1 MVLGSQMIALR
12 TRIRVSVG
20 AVAVALPLLAG
31 VPVAPADPTETPS
44 AESTDAES
52 VSSTTPDGEQMV
64 PYDVPAVADTVAPMS
79 EACTRFTAALNL
91 AAVNYEEFAYAT
103 AGTGNSVDYRDP
115 NVWQSNVVGRTAL
128 REAAREALD
137 ASRIPGTPPEIS
149 GPMRSWSLGATKLL
163 VIMGLRGGGDSLNAA
178 ATALNADAQSTQMAC
193 ALNANRP

>member
-64 PYDVPAVADTVAPMS
+64 PYDVPAIAETDVPMS

-103 AGTGNSVDYRDP
+103 AGTGDSVNYRDP
-115 NVWQSNVVGRTAL
+115 NVWQSNVIGRTAL

-137 ASRIPGTPPEIS
+137 ASRTPGTPPEIS

-163 VIMGLRGGGDSLNAA
+163 VIMGLRGGGDTLNTA

-193 ALNANRP
+193 ALNANP

>member
-20 AVAVALPLLAG
+20 ALVVALPLLAG

-64 PYDVPAVADTVAPMS
+64 PYDVPAVAETDVPMS

-103 AGTGNSVDYRDP
+103 AGTGDSVNYRDP
-115 NVWQSNVVGRTAL
+115 NVWQSNVIGRTAL

-137 ASRIPGTPPEIS
+137 ASRTPGTPPEIS

-163 VIMGLRGGGDSLNAA
+163 VIMGLRGGGDTLNTA

-193 ALNANRP
+193 ALNADRP

>member
-1 MVLGSQMIALR
+1 MVLGSQMITLR

-20 AVAVALPLLAG
+20 AVAVALPLLTG

-44 AESTDAES
+44 AESTDADS

-64 PYDVPAVADTVAPMS
+64 PYDVPAVVEDAPMS

-91 AAVNYEEFAYAT
+91 AAVNYDEFAYAT

-115 NVWQSNVVGRTAL
+115 NVWQSNVIGRTAL

-137 ASRIPGTPPEIS
+137 ASRTPGTPPEIS

-193 ALNANRP
+193 ALDANRP

>member
-20 AVAVALPLLAG
+20 ALVVALPLLAG

-64 PYDVPAVADTVAPMS
+64 PYDVPAVAETDVPMS

-103 AGTGNSVDYRDP
+103 AGTGDSVNYRDP
-115 NVWQSNVVGRTAL
+115 NVWQSNVIGRTAL

-137 ASRIPGTPPEIS
+137 ASRTPGTPPEIS

-163 VIMGLRGGGDSLNAA
+163 VIMGLRGGGDTLNTA

-193 ALNANRP
+193 ALNANP

>member
-12 TRIRVSVG
+12 ARTRVGVG
-20 AVAVALPLLAG
+20 ALVVALPLLAG

-64 PYDVPAVADTVAPMS
+64 PYDVPAFAETSSPMS

-91 AAVNYEEFAYAT
+91 AAVNYDEFAYAT

-115 NVWQSNVVGRTAL
+115 NVWQSNVIGRTAL

-137 ASRIPGTPPEIS
+137 ASRTPGTPPEIS

-163 VIMGLRGGGDSLNAA
+163 VIMGLRGGGDTLNTA

-193 ALNANRP
+193 ALNANP

>member
-12 TRIRVSVG
+12 ARIRVSVG

-44 AESTDAES
+44 AESTDADS

-64 PYDVPAVADTVAPMS
+64 PYDVPPVVEDAPMS

-91 AAVNYEEFAYAT
+91 AAVNYDEFAYAT

-115 NVWQSNVVGRTAL
+115 NVWQSNVIGRTAL

-137 ASRIPGTPPEIS
+137 ASRTPGTPPEIS

-163 VIMGLRGGGDSLNAA
+163 VIMGLRGGGDTLNTA

-193 ALNANRP
+193 ALNADRP

>member
-1 MVLGSQMIALR
+1 MIALR

-20 AVAVALPLLAG
+20 ALVVALPLLAG

-64 PYDVPAVADTVAPMS
+64 PYDVPAVAETDVPMS

-103 AGTGNSVDYRDP
+103 AGTGDSVNYRDP
-115 NVWQSNVVGRTAL
+115 NVWQSNVIGRTAL

-137 ASRIPGTPPEIS
+137 ASRTPGTPPEIS

-163 VIMGLRGGGDSLNAA
+163 VIMGLRGGGDTLNTA

-193 ALNANRP
+193 ALNADRP